1 MSLGAKNGGGIIPR
15 AGGEGMKILVVG
27 ATGTIGTAV
36 VHALEARHEV
46 LQASHTRSKFS
57 VDLADRES
65 IKQLY
70 AKTGRVDAVVSV
82 AGLAAFGP
90 LLSLT
95 DADFALGL
103 NSKLMGQVNL
113 VRFGAESVADGG
125 SFTITSGSMSRYPSP
140 GGAEISMINSGLE
153 GFARGAA
160 IELPRGLRI
169 NAVAPGWVRETL
181 VALKMDPAPGVPVAE
196 VAQTYVRAVEGKM
209 TGQILDVIASAG

>member
-1 MSLGAKNGGGIIPR
+1 MFLGANAGGGIIPR
-15 AGGEGMKILVVG
+15 AGVRAMKVLVIG

-36 VHALEARHEV
+36 AHALEARHEV
-46 LQASHTRSKFS
+46 LRASHTRSQFS

-103 NSKLMGQVNL
+103 SSKLMGQVNL
-113 VRFGAESVADGG
+113 VRFGAESVSDGG
-125 SFTITSGSMSRYPSP
+125 SFTITSGSMSRFPVP
-140 GGAEISMINSGLE
+140 GSAEVSMINSGLE
-153 GFARGAA
+153 GFARAAA
-160 IELPRGLRI
+160 IELPRGIRT
-169 NAVAPGWVRETL
+169 NAVAPSWVRESL
-181 VALKMDPAPGVPVAE
+181 IALKMDPAPGIPAAE
-196 VAQTYVRAVEGKM
+196 LAQTYVRAVEGKM
-209 TGQILDVIASAG
+209 TGQILDAIGGAS